1 VKKYLIVMHIKPL
14 YRLTVLLIL
23 IFPLKLNSSAQS
35 NAGKFELEI
44 TKAKFGVNIGPYRG
58 RTLQTDGPFNQGIS
72 GFGHVYFP
80 FQWSLDYEKNY
91 TDSLTIKNEYNNRLF
106 LIRPAAIL
114 HLVDN
119 GSMAFGL
126 GIQLSFLIT
135 KQTYLEYQ
143 LSGVYLEATKA
154 GLPDLNDGF
163 NLHHFVSVS
172 KPLSKHFS
180 LSLGF
185 LHLSGAGIEN
195 GLTSN
200 QDAITL
206 GLKWIL

>member
-1 VKKYLIVMHIKPL
+1 MHIKPL

-23 IFPLKLNSSAQS
+23 IFALKLNSTAQS

-58 RTLQTDGPFNQGIS
+58 RTLQTDGPFNQGFA
-72 GFGHVYFP
+72 GFGQVYFP
-80 FQWSLDYEKNY
+80 FQWSIDYEKNY
-91 TDSLTIKNEYNNRLF
+91 ADSLTIKNEYNNRLF
-106 LIRPAAIL
+106 LIRPAVIF

-119 GSMAFGL
+119 GSLAFGL
-126 GIQLSFLIT
+126 GIQFSFLIT

-185 LHLSGAGIEN
+185 VHLSRAGIGN

-206 GLKWIL
+206 GLKWVL

>member
-1 VKKYLIVMHIKPL
+1 MNIKPL
-14 YRLTVLLIL
+14 YRLTILLIL
-23 IFPLKLNSSAQS
+23 IFALKLNSSAQ
-35 NAGKFELEI
+35 NNTGRFELEI
-44 TKAKFGVNIGPYRG
+44 TKAKFGINIGPYRG
-58 RTLQTDGPFNQGIS
+58 RTPQTDGPFNQGFS
-72 GFGHVYFP
+72 GFGQIYLP

-91 TDSLTIKNEYNNRLF
+91 ADSLTLKNEYNNRLF
-106 LIRPAAIL
+106 LIRPSAIL

-126 GIQLSFLIT
+126 GIQFSFLIT

-143 LSGVYLEATKA
+143 LSGVYLEAAKA

-163 NLHHFVSVS
+163 NLHHFVSLS

-180 LSLGF
+180 LSLG
-185 LHLSGAGIEN
+185 LVHISGAGIGN
-195 GLTSN
+195 GITSN
-200 QDAITL
+200 QDVITL